1 MSSPSDPS
9 ALIGV
14 LIGVNVVVALV
25 GIAVYVWTALALS
38 RLFPRLGGES
48 WKGWVPILNTAEIFR
63 LGGVPAWSVVF
74 LFIPLVNLYGLYLYI
89 VAAHR
94 INLQFGRGAGSTVLA
109 VLLQP
114 VWASL
119 LAWGS
124 DATEAQRGRLVTA
137 VARATGQHPGAPE
150 PSVMKA
156 PEPQRDASGYAI
168 PPLPVAAPV
177 TAPVS
182 AQPVAAPVAAQ
193 PGTAQPV
200 SPQPVAPQAI
210 VAQPVVAQ
218 PRPDNVVP
226 VPVPVPAPAFVPVR
240 IGAVPWGPPPAT
252 VDEPQPVN
260 TIPPSTIPPHPV
272 APNPVAPNTPDQD
285 PSVFDTIITRAPFAD
300 ADANADVDDDDIEAT
315 IVVDR
320 RPRVRW
326 RLVLE
331 DGTAFD
337 LTAASVVLGRNPVA
351 ANPAEQRLAVP
362 DTTRTLSKTHARLE
376 LTDGAWR
383 VTDLSSTNGVL
394 VVDES
399 GVEALIEPWVPVEIG
414 ESFVLGV
421 VGMHLA
427 STENSPA

>member
-1 MSSPSDPS
+1 MSPPSDPS

-14 LIGVNVVVALV
+14 LVVGYVVFALV

-48 WKGWVPILNTAEIFR
+48 WKGWVPILNTAEILR

-74 LFIPLVNLYGLYLYI
+74 LFIPLVNLYGVYLYI

-124 DATEAQRGRLVTA
+124 DAADAQRGL
-137 VARATGQHPGAPE
+137 
-150 PSVMKA
+150 
-156 PEPQRDASGYAI
+156 
-168 PPLPVAAPV
+168 L
-177 TAPVS
+177 VS
-182 AQPVAAPVAAQ
+182 AQPVAARPMA
-193 PGTAQPV
+193 
-200 SPQPVAPQAI
+200 S
-210 VAQPVVAQ
+210 QPVVTQ
-218 PRPDNVVP
+218 PPLDNVAP
-226 VPVPVPAPAFVPVR
+226 SPAFVPVR

-252 VDEPQPVN
+252 VDEPHPVN
-260 TIPPSTIPPHPV
+260 TVAPRTIALNTTAPHP
-272 APNPVAPNTPDQD
+272 AGHD

-300 ADANADVDDDDIEAT
+300 SDAADDIDDIEAT

-351 ANPAEQRLAVP
+351 ANPAEQRLVVP

-376 LTDGAWR
+376 LADGAWR

-399 GVEALIEPWVPVEIG
+399 GVEVLIDPWTPVEIG

-421 VGMHLA
+421 VGMHLT
-427 STENSPA
+427 STEISPA